1 MINFTY
7 RATVVAILLSLA
19 GSPGALSAQAAP
31 ETARARAERTLPPEV
46 FRDVSALAQELEAS
60 GVPSEALFNKAL
72 EGSAKRV
79 PPGRLMPA
87 VRAYGGRLGQARG
100 ALGPQAS
107 VPLVIAGADAIQR
120 GVPADVIRSLPTD
133 RPRSPVALLV
143 LAELLESG
151 VPADRAVAV
160 LRQSM
165 DLRMQDGRMLDIP
178 ARVRR
183 MIRNGVPPREAID
196 RVRQAIQRDRG
207 GLIGPGGPSG
217 DRPFADRRLRNR
229 LPGGDQSPAST

>member
-1 MINFTY
+1 MTKVMH
-7 RATVVAILLSLA
+7 RAAVLAMLLSFA
-19 GSPGALSAQAAP
+19 GLPGALSAQGAQ
-31 ETARARAERTLPPEV
+31 ESARARAERTLPPDV
-46 FRDVSALAQELEAS
+46 FRDVSALAQELAAS
-60 GVPSEALFNKAL
+60 GVPSEPLFNKAL

-79 PPGRLMPA
+79 PPARLVPA
-87 VRAYGGRLGQARG
+87 VRAYAGRRGQARG

-107 VPLVIAGADAIQR
+107 PALIVAGADALQR
-120 GVPADVIRSLPTD
+120 GVPADVIRSLPAD

-151 VPADRAVAV
+151 VPADRAIAV

-165 DLRMQDGRMLDIP
+165 DQRMQDGRMLDIP

-207 GLIGPGGPSG
+207 GLIGPGVPSG

-229 LPGGDQSPAST
+229 LPGGE

>member
-1 MINFTY
+1 MTCVTH
-7 RATVVAILLSLA
+7 RAALLAMMLSLA
-19 GSPGALSAQAAP
+19 GAPGMLSAQAAQ
-31 ETARARAERTLPPEV
+31 ETARARAERTLPPAV
-46 FRDVSALAQELEAS
+46 FLEVSALAEELAAS
-60 GVPSEALFNKAL
+60 GVPSEPLFNKAL

-79 PPGRLMPA
+79 PPARLVPA
-87 VRAYGGRLGQARG
+87 VRVYAGRLGLARG

-107 VPLVIAGADAIQR
+107 AALIVAGADAIQR

-151 VPADRAVAV
+151 VPADRALAV

-165 DLRMQDGRMLDIP
+165 DQRMQDGRMLDIP

-183 MIRNGVPPREAID
+183 MIRDGVPPREAID
-196 RVRQAIQRDRG
+196 RVRQAIQRNRG
-207 GLIGPGGPSG
+207 GLVGPGVPTG
-217 DRPFADRRLRNR
+217 DRPLADRRLRNR
-229 LPGGDQSPAST
+229 LPGGS